1 MSAEKNQ
8 VQTLPG
14 LMWPG
19 LTTVGTL
26 IIKVDKQDFNIQS
39 KPVEFANKTF
49 VPKQEAHITV
59 FGSSLGTEIL
69 QQFAQQPEKE
79 RAVRQAFESTDWS
92 YKKTTDL
99 RHLVRKR
106 SLAPSLDVEQES
118 IIMLVVM
125 DGMELFYNKL
135 RSLDLIADDYPVP
148 PPHVTLYTRNCDQGI
163 GVHSED
169 ELTALTKEHLQK
181 LV

>member
-1 MSAEKNQ
+1 MNADKDQ
-8 VQTLPG
+8 VQSLPR

-19 LTTVGTL
+19 LTTVDTL
-26 IIKVDKQDFNIQS
+26 IIKVDKHDFDIRS

-49 VPKQEAHITV
+49 IPKQEAHITI
-59 FGSSLGTEIL
+59 FGSSLGTEFI

-106 SLAPSLDVEQES
+106 SVASSFDIEQES
-118 IIMLVVM
+118 IIMLLVM
-125 DGMELFYNKL
+125 DGMETFYNKL
-135 RSLDLIADDYPVP
+135 RSLDLIPGDYPVP
-148 PPHVTLYTRNCDQGI
+148 SPHVTLYTRNCDQGI
-163 GVHSED
+163 GFHSED

-181 LV
+181 LL